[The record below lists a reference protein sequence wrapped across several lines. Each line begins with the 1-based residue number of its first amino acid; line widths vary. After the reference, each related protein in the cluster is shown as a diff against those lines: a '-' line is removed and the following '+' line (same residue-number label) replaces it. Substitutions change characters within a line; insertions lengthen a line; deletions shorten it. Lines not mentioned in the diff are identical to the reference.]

1 MLHKRALHDALAL
14 RYGWSLRGVLTHC
27 ACGAQFSVE
36 HELSCPKGGF
46 TILRHNEVRDLTAN
60 ILSEVCHNVCT
71 EPSLQPLT
79 SEQLTGA
86 SAITDNATRLDIAV
100 FFDVRIFNPLAERV
114 WIARP

>member
-1 MLHKRALHDALAL
+1 MHATFPTDALAP
-14 RYGWSLRGVLTHC
+14 RYGWSLRGVPTHC
-27 ACGAQFSVE
+27 AYGAQFSVE

-86 SAITDNATRLDIAV
+86 SAIIMQPD
-100 FFDVRIFNPLAERV
+100 
-114 WIARP
+114 WILQRTGFGVTVMNGLF